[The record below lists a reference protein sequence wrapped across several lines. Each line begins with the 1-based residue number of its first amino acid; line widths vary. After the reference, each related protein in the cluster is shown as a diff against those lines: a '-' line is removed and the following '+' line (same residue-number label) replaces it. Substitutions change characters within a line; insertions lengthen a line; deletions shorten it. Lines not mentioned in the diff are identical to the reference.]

1 MKYKRSTRPV
11 QLAAYCALAAA
22 ICLPA
27 MAVAQ
32 LSSGRPV
39 RMIVG
44 SAAAGP
50 SDVQARLIVPK
61 MSEVLGVSIIVDNR
75 PSNNAIVGMEIGA
88 KAPPD
93 GHTLIIGNSGT
104 HAVNATLYKSL
115 PYDAV
120 LDFIPVSQLSTTG
133 MVVAANAKLPGTSIQ
148 ELAAYAKGRPGG
160 LNIAIPGATGELAG
174 DALWKQLGIKMTN
187 VQYKGSAPSELAVV
201 SGEAA
206 ISLLT
211 PLATQNHLQTGRMKA
226 YGVTS
231 ATRSPVLPDVPTLAE
246 QGVTGY
252 DIQYWTGL
260 FLPAKTPDA
269 ILRAAHKA
277 VVAALQTTEVRDR
290 LRTLGLQVVGNS
302 PEEFRIIVKRDVE
315 KFRKIIVESGIPR
328 L

>member
-1 MKYKRSTRPV
+1 MKTTLFIACSGVAATL
-11 QLAAYCALAAA
+11 LAVSAF
-22 ICLPA
+22 
-27 MAVAQ
+27 AQ
-32 LSSGRPV
+32 NSSSRPV
-39 RMIVG
+39 RMVVG
-44 SAAAGP
+44 SAPGGP

-75 PSNNAIVGMEIGA
+75 PSNNAIIGMEIGA

-115 PYDAV
+115 PYDAIT
-120 LDFIPVSQLSTTG
+120 DFIPVSQLSTTG
-133 MVVAANAKLPGTSIQ
+133 MVVAANAKLPGTTIQ
-148 ELAAYAKGRPGG
+148 ELAAYAKTRAGG

-187 VQYKGSAPSELAVV
+187 IQYKGSAPSELAVV
-201 SGEAA
+201 SGEAS

-211 PLATQNHLQTGRMKA
+211 PLATQNHLQSGRMKA
-226 YGVTS
+226 YGITS
-231 ATRSPVLPDVPTLAE
+231 SMRSPVLPDVPTLAE

-260 FLPAKTPDA
+260 FLPAKTPEP
-269 ILRAAHKA
+269 IVRAAHKA
-277 VVAALQTTEVRDR
+277 VIAALQTAEVRDR
-290 LRTLGLQVVGNS
+290 LRALGLQAVGNT
-302 PEEFRIIVKRDVE
+302 PEEFRAIVKRDVE
-315 KFRKIIVESGIPR
+315 KFRRIIIDSGIPQ

>member
-1 MKYKRSTRPV
+1 MKTYSATPLR
-11 QLAAYCALAAA
+11 QIAAFAAATLLCAGALA
-22 ICLPA
+22 
-27 MAVAQ
+27 Q
-32 LSSGRPV
+32 SSSGRPV

-44 SAAAGP
+44 SAPAGP

-75 PSNNAIVGMEIGA
+75 PSNNAIIGMEIGA

-93 GHTLIIGNSGT
+93 GHTYIIGNSGT

-120 LDFIPVSQLSTTG
+120 TDFIPVTQLSTTG

-148 ELAAYAKGRPGG
+148 DLAAYAKTRPGG

-187 VQYKGSAPSELAVV
+187 IQYKGSAPSELAVV

-206 ISLLT
+206 ISMLT

-226 YGVTS
+226 FGITS
-231 ATRSPVLPDVPTLAE
+231 STRSPVLPDVPTLAE

-260 FLPAKTPDA
+260 FLPAKTPDTVV
-269 ILRAAHKA
+269 RASHKA
-277 VVAALQTTEVRDR
+277 VLAALQTTEVRDR
-290 LRTLGLQVVGNS
+290 LRALGLQAVGNT
-302 PEEFRIIVKRDVE
+302 PEEFRAIVKRDVE
-315 KFRKIIVESGIPR
+315 KFRKIIVDSGIPR